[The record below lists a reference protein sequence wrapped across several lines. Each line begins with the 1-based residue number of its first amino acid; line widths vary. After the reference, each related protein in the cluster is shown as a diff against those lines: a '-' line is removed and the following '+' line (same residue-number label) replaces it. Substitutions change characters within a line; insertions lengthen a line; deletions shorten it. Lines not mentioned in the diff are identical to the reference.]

1 VVTQHHD
8 RENGPWLSRHHDLS
22 PPPPR
27 HGDLGFGLG
36 SSPPHLPIR
45 FSSVLCR
52 LWTSR
57 CTPAPARRVRRR
69 GGEGRCGDK
78 MLRVEPFGTG
88 GGELLAGEQATST
101 SFGGGRGRS
110 ARDPARDSDARRQAV
125 QRVCS
130 LSARPLGTGHPVD
143 SRGGGGFFKMT
154 NKTTGLTDA
163 LYMP

>member
-1 VVTQHHD
+1 
-8 RENGPWLSRHHDLS
+8 
-22 PPPPR
+22 
-27 HGDLGFGLG
+27 
-36 SSPPHLPIR
+36 
-45 FSSVLCR
+45 
-52 LWTSR
+52 
-57 CTPAPARRVRRR
+57 
-69 GGEGRCGDK
+69 

-143 SRGGGGFFKMT
+143 SRGGGFCKMT
-154 NKTTGLTDA
+154 STPTGLTDA